1 MQDND
6 KQHIDNSNNTMSCPM
21 IIDILNDVVLNG
33 LPINP
38 KVYRRAFSEKNLSNF
53 THDSMYGA
61 LCTISV
67 QNFNF

>member
-1 MQDND
+1 MDREKMNHWI
-6 KQHIDNSNNTMSCPM
+6 KQS
-21 IIDILNDVVLNG
+21 IIVAYALYLLSG
-33 LPINP
+33 HTP
-38 KVYRRAFSEKNLSNF
+38 KVYQRAFSEKNLSNF

>member
-1 MQDND
+1 
-6 KQHIDNSNNTMSCPM
+6 MS
-21 IIDILNDVVLNG
+21 LEY
-33 LPINP
+33 P
-38 KVYRRAFSEKNLSNF
+38 KVYQRDFSEKNLSNF